1 MLLASYQTCFADFAA
16 RFRRF
21 RWHFT
26 LPDLGANLLRS
37 TGRVLHDQTHPTAAK
52 VLLSYVDSTAR
63 ARATGSHSRT
73 TEQALGTMELTG
85 LLFNNRGGDHSTQ
98 LKYTSE
104 TQFVEQG

>member
-26 LPDLGANLLRS
+26 LSDLGANLLRS
-37 TGRVLHDQTHPTAAK
+37 TGRVLRHQVHPAAANI
-52 VLLSYVDSTAR
+52 LLSYVDSTAR